1 MNSSRQIV
9 IYSILRL
16 LLFAVPFTIFMLMS
30 IEWWAS
36 ALLATGIA
44 VSLSY
49 LLLVKQRHQV
59 AATVESWRHG
69 TNKAGA
75 GTQGA
80 RHELSAVPLPGVWP
94 RGARLLR
101 V

>member
-1 MNSSRQIV
+1 MNSTRQIV

-16 LLFAVPFTIFMLMS
+16 LLFAVPFTLFMLLS

-36 ALLATGIA
+36 ALLATAIA

-69 TNKAGA
+69 TNTDTDNDLENAA
-75 GTQGA
+75 LDAAA
-80 RHELSAVPLPGVWP
+80 RNNVEPEDG
-94 RGARLLR
+94 
-101 V
+101 

>member
-36 ALLATGIA
+36 ALLATAIA

-49 LLLVKQRHQV
+49 LLLMRQRHEV

-69 TNKAGA
+69 TNTDADNDLENAALDAAASNEAEPKG
-75 GTQGA
+75 
-80 RHELSAVPLPGVWP
+80 L
-94 RGARLLR
+94 
-101 V
+101 